1 MPKRK
6 AALVLALGIFVGL
19 YFAFDLGQFLNLQ
32 TLKAQQENIATF
44 QSAKPALTVLIF
56 FSIYVLSTAVSLPG
70 AALLTLASG
79 AIFGV
84 FWGTLIA
91 SFASSLGAT
100 LALIMSRF
108 LLRDRVMQRFG
119 LEKMGISAGKII
131 DTNEFLQTRVPNI
144 YTAGDAAVPFQFTH
158 PATHQAWHAAANALF
173 DPFKKFNTDTSVIPW
188 ATFVEPGEIN
198 KEPSVHVDAPIAS
211 DHTELS
217 LWAKYPRFHRQ
228 ISSVQETQ

>member
-79 AIFGV
+79 AIFGLMGALV
-84 FWGTLIA
+84 VAGRHLRADITQVLILIGINVVITVLGSAGISWQGHLGGFLGGIAVTLLLVWLRKA
-91 SFASSLGAT
+91 RPWQWMAVGGVGA
-100 LALIMSRF
+100 LALVAMAA
-108 LLRDRVMQRFG
+108 RV
-119 LEKMGISAGKII
+119 LAG
-131 DTNEFLQTRVPNI
+131 
-144 YTAGDAAVPFQFTH
+144 
-158 PATHQAWHAAANALF
+158 
-173 DPFKKFNTDTSVIPW
+173 
-188 ATFVEPGEIN
+188 
-198 KEPSVHVDAPIAS
+198 
-211 DHTELS
+211 
-217 LWAKYPRFHRQ
+217 
-228 ISSVQETQ
+228 

>member
-32 TLKAQQENIATF
+32 TFKAQQENIATF

-108 LLRDRVMQRFG
+108 LLRDWVMQRFG
-119 LEKMGISAGKII
+119 H
-131 DTNEFLQTRVPNI
+131 
-144 YTAGDAAVPFQFTH
+144 GDAG
-158 PATHQAWHAAANALF
+158 HQAESTKPRQAAVE
-173 DPFKKFNTDTSVIPW
+173 TTSKR
-188 ATFVEPGEIN
+188 EIHMRGQRRRPVASA
-198 KEPSVHVDAPIAS
+198 PSAPVSTRRRAAPPSRGSRAS
-211 DHTELS
+211 
-217 LWAKYPRFHRQ
+217 RGHR
-228 ISSVQETQ
+228 

>member
-1 MPKRK
+1 MR
-6 AALVLALGIFVGL
+6 
-19 YFAFDLGQFLNLQ
+19 
-32 TLKAQQENIATF
+32 TLKAQQKNIATF
-44 QSAKPALTVLIF
+44 RSATPALTILIF
-56 FSIYVLSTAVSLPG
+56 FNIYVLSIAVSLPA
-70 AALLTLASG
+70 AALRTLASG
-79 AIFGV
+79 MIFGL
-84 FWGTLIA
+84 FWGT
-91 SFASSLGAT
+91 
-100 LALIMSRF
+100 LIMSRF

-188 ATFVEPGEIN
+188 ATFVEPGERN